1 MKRLF
6 GIALLGYSRHQVKK
20 YISDMRRDYEEELS
34 KKKERML
41 ELVEENARMKSQIRE
56 LEKKLE
62 EYAEREAYI
71 SKALVRAEQKAQAII
86 EEGRQKVAA
95 EMYQLEM
102 EKSKWK
108 ARCKEIR
115 RQLLEFEHMVCTLM
129 ENFYA
134 EINYLKSKEVSD
146 SIFEEEDN
154 LECVGEVEEKEG
166 NDSGLLSV
174 S

>member
-1 MKRLF
+1 MKRMF
-6 GIALLGYSRHQVKK
+6 SIAILGYNRRQVEQ
-20 YISDMRRDYEEELS
+20 YISEMRRDYEEELS

-41 ELVEENARMKSQIRE
+41 ELVEENSRIKSQIRE

-62 EYAEREAYI
+62 EFSERETYI

-86 EEGRQKVAA
+86 EEGRQKIAA
-95 EMYQLEM
+95 EMYQLEL
-102 EKSKWK
+102 EKNKWK

-129 ENFYA
+129 ENFYS
-134 EINYLKSKEVSD
+134 EINYLKSKELSD
-146 SIFEEEDN
+146 SIFGEEEDIDSAK
-154 LECVGEVEEKEG
+154 EREET
-166 NDSGLLSV
+166 GLLSV

>member
-1 MKRLF
+1 MKKTF
-6 GIALLGYSRHQVKK
+6 SIAILGYNRRQVEQ

-41 ELVEENARMKSQIRE
+41 ELVEENSRIKSQIRE

-62 EYAEREAYI
+62 EFSEREAYI

-86 EEGRQKVAA
+86 EEGRQKIAA
-95 EMYQLEM
+95 EMYQLEL
-102 EKSKWK
+102 EKNKWK

-129 ENFYA
+129 ENFYS
-134 EINYLKSKEVSD
+134 EINYLKSKELSD
-146 SIFEEEDN
+146 SIFGEEEDIDSAK
-154 LECVGEVEEKEG
+154 EREET
-166 NDSGLLSV
+166 GLLSV

>member
-1 MKRLF
+1 MKRMF
-6 GIALLGYSRHQVKK
+6 SIAILGYNRRQVEQ
-20 YISDMRRDYEEELS
+20 YLSDMRRDYEEELS

-41 ELVEENARMKSQIRE
+41 ELVEENNRIKSQIKE

-62 EYAEREAYI
+62 EFSEREAYI

-86 EEGRQKVAA
+86 EEGRQKIAA

-102 EKSKWK
+102 EKNKWK

-115 RQLLEFEHMVCTLM
+115 RQLLEFEHIVCTLM
-129 ENFYA
+129 ENFYS
-134 EINYLKSKEVSD
+134 EINYLKSKELSNSIFAEED
-146 SIFEEEDN
+146 SIECAKEREEE
-154 LECVGEVEEKEG
+154 
-166 NDSGLLSV
+166 DSGLLSV

>member
-1 MKRLF
+1 MKKTF
-6 GIALLGYSRHQVKK
+6 SIAILGYNRRQVEQ
-20 YISDMRRDYEEELS
+20 YLSDMRRDYEEELS

-41 ELVEENARMKSQIRE
+41 ELVEENNRIKSQIKE

-62 EYAEREAYI
+62 EFSEREAYI

-86 EEGRQKVAA
+86 EEGRQKIAA
-95 EMYQLEM
+95 EMYELEM
-102 EKSKWK
+102 EKNKWK

-129 ENFYA
+129 ENFYS
-134 EINYLKSKEVSD
+134 EINYLKSKELSD
-146 SIFEEEDN
+146 SIFAEGDCIDCAKERED
-154 LECVGEVEEKEG
+154 E
-166 NDSGLLSV
+166 DSGLLSV

>member
-1 MKRLF
+1 MKRVF
-6 GIALLGYSRHQVKK
+6 SIAILGYNRRQVEK
-20 YISDMRRDYEEELS
+20 YLSDMRKDYEEELS

-41 ELVEENARMKSQIRE
+41 QLMEENNKIKSQLKE

-62 EYAEREAYI
+62 EFSEREAYI

-86 EEGRQKVAA
+86 EEGRQKIAA

-102 EKSKWK
+102 EKNKWK

-115 RQLLEFEHMVCTLM
+115 RQLLEFEYMVCTLM
-129 ENFYA
+129 ENFYS
-134 EINYLKSKEVSD
+134 EINYLKSKDLTD
-146 SIFEEEDN
+146 SIFAEEEDM
-154 LECVGEVEEKEG
+154 ECDKNSEEE
-166 NDSGLLSV
+166 NAGLLSV